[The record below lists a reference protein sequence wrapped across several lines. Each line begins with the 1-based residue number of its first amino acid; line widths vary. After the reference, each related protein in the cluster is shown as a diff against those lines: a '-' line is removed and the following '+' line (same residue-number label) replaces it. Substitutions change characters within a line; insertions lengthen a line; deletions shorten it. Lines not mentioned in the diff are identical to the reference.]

1 MVFPPVSAGRAMNR
15 VTSFASE
22 PLLEL
27 APEENNGSQLEW
39 QQPCRAVPRA
49 KGGQR
54 RGGGRYPDRRRPP
67 VQDQKST
74 PLACSSVWI
83 NTIGNFNTLLF
94 GGLS

>member
-39 QQPCRAVPRA
+39 QQPCRAVPRDSS
-49 KGGQR
+49 QR
-54 RGGGRYPDRRRPP
+54 PKEGRG
-67 VQDQKST
+67 
-74 PLACSSVWI
+74 A
-83 NTIGNFNTLLF
+83 
-94 GGLS
+94 LS